1 MSLDP
6 QALGW
11 HEFWLRIGVIVFCLS
26 LLFLTFLVVGRIVV
40 SLLDLGRWI
49 ARRISGEEREE
60 MDEEKLR
67 RTLLGLVPQKSKG
80 RAAGLLQRLLLAREG
95 TQAKVLNEG
104 VYVSEYDGQPSRVHT
119 SAEAA
124 QAACVEHLKAELGDE
139 PRWDWFADDFG
150 WVMRH
155 VDPETNWPGPL
166 LGGRVTKTYVES

>member
-11 HEFWLRIGVIVFCLS
+11 HEFWLRIGVIVLCLS
-26 LLFLTFLVVGRIVV
+26 LLFLVFLIIGRIVV
-40 SLLDLGRWI
+40 SLIDLIRWI
-49 ARRISGEEREE
+49 ARKVERKEGEE

-95 TQAKVLNEG
+95 VQERVLNGG
-104 VYVSEYDGQPSRVHT
+104 VFVSEYDGQPSRVHL

-124 QAACVEHLKAELGDE
+124 QAACVEHLRAELGDE
-139 PRWDWFADDFG
+139 PRWDWFADDWG

-155 VDPETNWPGPL
+155 VDPETNWPGAL
-166 LGGRVTKTYVES
+166 LSGRVTKTYVEQ